1 MRGLIVFGILL
12 IAIAITGGCIFQ
24 TENSVPLTNPPP
36 SISSEPD
43 VHTGGSALAIAF
55 KGDEISTKSPEAREQ
70 FITGLTYL
78 TQYARYN
85 ESLEFFDAAL
95 AIDQNFSEAWLAKA
109 VAFHNMKQYDDAIR
123 CYNKALELSP
133 GDAGTWSLKAV
144 TLRDS
149 SKANESAECFRRAGE
164 LDPRYGNG

>member
-24 TENSVPLTNPPP
+24 TEHSAPLINPPP
-36 SISSEPD
+36 SISTEPD
-43 VHTGGSALAIAF
+43 VHPGGSALAIAF
-55 KGDEISTKSPEAREQ
+55 KGDEISTKSPEAKER

-85 ESLEFFDAAL
+85 ESLEYFDAAL

-109 VAFHNMKQYDDAIR
+109 VAFHNMKQYEDAIR
-123 CYNKALELSP
+123 CYDKALELSP

-144 TLRDS
+144 TLWDS
-149 SKANESAECFRRAGE
+149 GKVNESAVCFRRAND
-164 LDPRYGNG
+164 LDPRYGTG

>member
-24 TENSVPLTNPPP
+24 TENPVPLINPPP
-36 SISSEPD
+36 SISIEPD
-43 VHTGGSALAIAF
+43 VHTGGTALAIAF
-55 KGDEISTKSPEAREQ
+55 KGDEISTKSPEAKER
-70 FITGLTYL
+70 FIKGLTYMG
-78 TQYARYN
+78 QYARYN
-85 ESLEFFDAAL
+85 ESLEYFDVAL

-109 VAFHNMKQYDDAIR
+109 VAYHNMKQYDDAIR
-123 CYNKALELSP
+123 CYDKALELSP

-149 SKANESAECFRRAGE
+149 GKVNESAECFRRANE